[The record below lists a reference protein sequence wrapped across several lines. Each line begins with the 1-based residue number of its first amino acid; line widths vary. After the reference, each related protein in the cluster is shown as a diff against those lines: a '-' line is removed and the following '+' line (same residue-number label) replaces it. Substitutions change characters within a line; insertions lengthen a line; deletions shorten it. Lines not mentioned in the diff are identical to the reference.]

1 MEFTEQNNTGIANEI
16 KFVALFDKKQVNNLD
31 KNSREL
37 IHILFDNLT
46 GEEFIECWKSKFRE
60 KADIKIRI
68 NGEIRGISIK
78 MGESNSVHQE
88 HINSLTTYLLNIGL
102 SKKVVQY
109 LHAYID
115 GKIDGKQVD
124 AKTYKKIR
132 EKEIIEIKDAL
143 SDLYVKVNLII
154 RFIFKGK
161 ENQIYDADAIIH
173 GTPNNFLWATKSEI
187 LRYLIDYP
195 DGTTINVKVGPLF
208 IQCRNR
214 NLKNNFFSK
223 YAEDYIQV
231 KWYNLKKDLYF
242 ITKRRQEKKKENK
255 SINN

>member
-1 MEFTEQNNTGIANEI
+1 MEFNELNNRGIANEI
-16 KFVALFDKKQVNNLD
+16 KFVKLFDKKQVNNLD
-31 KNSREL
+31 NNSREL
-37 IHILFDNLT
+37 IHSLFDNLT
-46 GEEFIECWKSKFRE
+46 GMEVIECWKSKYRE

-68 NGEIRGISIK
+68 NGEIRGVSIK
-78 MGESNSVHQE
+78 MGESNSIHQE

-102 SKKVVQY
+102 SKKIVMY
-109 LHAYID
+109 LQEYIN
-115 GKIDGKQVD
+115 GKINGLQLD
-124 AKTYKKIR
+124 AKTYKKVR
-132 EKEIIEIKDAL
+132 EKEIIAMKNAL
-143 SDLYVKVNLII
+143 SDLYIKINLII
-154 RFIFKGK
+154 RFIFKGN

-214 NLKNNFFSK
+214 NLKNNFFSR
-223 YAEDYIQV
+223 YAENYIQV

-242 ITKRRQEKKKENK
+242 ITKKRTQGNRK
-255 SINN
+255 